1 LGGLYLGLKWSFP
14 LSMPLTSQEL
24 TSLSEEGIDL
34 YDLGP
39 YADLMSDL
47 QGNIIKSHGR
57 DHSVLLFVR
66 WRHECLAE
74 ARRWIAAFAERSIT
88 SAAMQFEE
96 AKRFRESGA
105 PGQVFGSLYLSR
117 LGYEALGFSGAQ
129 LPADQPFRMG
139 MQHDELAASLGD
151 PPSVHW
157 ERGYQQPCHAMI
169 SLADDDLILLL
180 QMVNRLS
187 QDLRNCAEILH
198 REDVFVLRN
207 EHGQAIEHF
216 GYVDG
221 VSQPLFTLQDIQ
233 RERQLAGS
241 PERWDSMAPLSLVLV
256 KDPNGRLADSCGSY
270 LVVRKLEQ
278 NVKQFNQAIRH
289 LAQVL
294 NTDADRAGALVMGRF
309 QNGTPISESGEP
321 TGETRNNFNF
331 SADPEGRRCP
341 FHAHVRKTNPRGD
354 TVREFNMSDGEE
366 RSHRIVRR
374 AMSYGSH
381 RPQEEPESD
390 SGLLFLCFQANIENQ
405 FNFIQTRWANAT
417 NFLRVGVGADPLIG
431 QPSGKQHWPTHW
443 GGGETREFNFP
454 LPVSMKGGE
463 YFFAPSIS
471 FLRSLAP

>member
-1 LGGLYLGLKWSFP
+1 
-14 LSMPLTSQEL
+14 
-24 TSLSEEGIDL
+24 
-34 YDLGP
+34 
-39 YADLMSDL
+39 MSDL
-47 QGNIIKSHGR
+47 QGNIVKSHGR

-66 WRHECLAE
+66 WRNDCLSE
-74 ARRWIAAFAERSIT
+74 VRRWIAGFAEGWIT

-96 AKRFRESGA
+96 ARRFRESGA

-129 LPADQPFRMG
+129 LPADRPFRMG

-151 PPSVHW
+151 PPPGDW
-157 ERGYQQPCHAMI
+157 EPGYRQPCHALI
-169 SLADDDLILLL
+169 LLADDDLILLL
-180 QMVNRLS
+180 QTVNRLT
-187 QDLRNCAEILH
+187 QDLRGCAEILQ
-198 REDVFVLRN
+198 REDGFVMRN
-207 EHGQAIEHF
+207 EQGQAIEHF

-221 VSQPLFTLQDIQ
+221 VSQPLFMLQDIQ

-241 PERWDSMAPLSLVLV
+241 PDRWDSRAPLGLVLV
-256 KDPNGRLADSCGSY
+256 KDPNGKLLDSCGSY

-278 NVKQFNQAIRH
+278 NVRQFNQAIRH
-289 LAQVL
+289 LAQELDV
-294 NTDADRAGALVMGRF
+294 DVDRAGALTIGRF
-309 QNGTPISESGEP
+309 QNGTPISESDQPSGEP
-321 TGETRNNFNF
+321 GNNFNF
-331 SADPEGRRCP
+331 AADPEGRRCP

-381 RPQEEPESD
+381 RRQEEPETD

-405 FNFIQTRWANAT
+405 FNFIQARWANAA

-431 QPSGKQHWPTHW
+431 QPAGKQHWPTHW
-443 GGGETREFNFP
+443 GEGETREFSFP